1 MVTVVNVV
9 TEFEQLLQGY
19 EVRNTCFRVRPSFQR
34 LLSKPPPPP
43 PPGNKILFWRKN
55 NVCGRGILVL
65 NAHMTRVAEHA
76 YSFCRSVDR
85 EEIKNSMHGES

>member
-34 LLSKPPPPP
+34 LLSKHPPP

-55 NVCGRGILVL
+55 NVCGRGILAL
-65 NAHMTRVAEHA
+65 NAHMTRVAEYA

-85 EEIKNSMHGES
+85 EESKNSMHGES

>member
-34 LLSKPPPPP
+34 LLIKQPPPPP
-43 PPGNKILFWRKN
+43 PQETKSCFGGKTTF
-55 NVCGRGILVL
+55 
-65 NAHMTRVAEHA
+65 AE
-76 YSFCRSVDR
+76 
-85 EEIKNSMHGES
+85 EES

>member
-19 EVRNTCFRVRPSFQR
+19 EVRNTFFRVRPSFQR

-43 PPGNKILFWRKN
+43 QETKSCFGGKTTF
-55 NVCGRGILVL
+55 
-65 NAHMTRVAEHA
+65 AEEA
-76 YSFCRSVDR
+76 S
-85 EEIKNSMHGES
+85 

>member
-43 PPGNKILFWRKN
+43 PRKQN
-55 NVCGRGILVL
+55 LVL
-65 NAHMTRVAEHA
+65 AEKQRLRKRHPSPERSYDSSSGA
-76 YSFCRSVDR
+76 CVFILPQCRQGR
-85 EEIKNSMHGES
+85 K

>member
-34 LLSKPPPPP
+34 LLSKQPP
-43 PPGNKILFWRKN
+43 PPGNEILFWREN
-55 NVCGRGILVL
+55 NVYGRGILAL
-65 NAHMTRVAEHA
+65 NAHMARVAEYA

-85 EEIKNSMHGES
+85 EGSKNSMHGES

>member
-34 LLSKPPPPP
+34 LLSKQPPPPQETKTCF
-43 PPGNKILFWRKN
+43 GGKN
-55 NVCGRGILVL
+55 NVCGRGILAL

-85 EEIKNSMHGES
+85 EGSKNSMHGES

>member
-34 LLSKPPPPP
+34 LLSKQPPP
-43 PPGNKILFWRKN
+43 RKRNLVLREN
-55 NVCGRGILVL
+55 NVCGRGILAL
-65 NAHMTRVAEHA
+65 NAHMARV
-76 YSFCRSVDR
+76 V
-85 EEIKNSMHGES
+85 

>member
-34 LLSKPPPPP
+34 LFSKPPPPP
-43 PPGNKILFWRKN
+43 PQETKSCFGGKTTF
-55 NVCGRGILVL
+55 
-65 NAHMTRVAEHA
+65 AE
-76 YSFCRSVDR
+76 
-85 EEIKNSMHGES
+85 EES

>member
-34 LLSKPPPPP
+34 LLSKQPPP
-43 PPGNKILFWRKN
+43 RKRN
-55 NVCGRGILVL
+55 LVL
-65 NAHMTRVAEHA
+65 AGKQRLRKRNPSPERSYGSSSMSGVCVLILPQ
-76 YSFCRSVDR
+76 CRQGR
-85 EEIKNSMHGES
+85 K

>member
-34 LLSKPPPPP
+34 LLSKQPPP
-43 PPGNKILFWRKN
+43 PPGNKSCFGGK
-55 NVCGRGILVL
+55 
-65 NAHMTRVAEHA
+65 TTFAEEA
-76 YSFCRSVDR
+76 S
-85 EEIKNSMHGES
+85 

>member
-34 LLSKPPPPP
+34 LLSKQPPPPP
-43 PPGNKILFWRKN
+43 RKQK
-55 NVCGRGILVL
+55 LVL
-65 NAHMTRVAEHA
+65 AEKTTFA
-76 YSFCRSVDR
+76 
-85 EEIKNSMHGES
+85 EEES

>member
-34 LLSKPPPPP
+34 LPSKHPPPPP
-43 PPGNKILFWRKN
+43 QETKSCFGGKTTF
-55 NVCGRGILVL
+55 
-65 NAHMTRVAEHA
+65 AEEA
-76 YSFCRSVDR
+76 S
-85 EEIKNSMHGES
+85 

>member
-34 LLSKPPPPP
+34 LLSKQPP
-43 PPGNKILFWRKN
+43 PPGNKNLFRRKKQRLRKRNPSPERSYDSSSGACVLILPQCRQGRK
-55 NVCGRGILVL
+55 
-65 NAHMTRVAEHA
+65 
-76 YSFCRSVDR
+76 
-85 EEIKNSMHGES
+85 

>member
-34 LLSKPPPPP
+34 LLSKQPPPPP
-43 PPGNKILFWRKN
+43 RKQN
-55 NVCGRGILVL
+55 LVL
-65 NAHMTRVAEHA
+65 AEKQRLRKRNPGPERSYDSSSGA
-76 YSFCRSVDR
+76 CVLILPQCRQGR
-85 EEIKNSMHGES
+85 K